1 MAIAFARANPISRL
15 KGQSAVAS
23 AAYRACEKLH
33 DERHD
38 KDHNYKAKSGHIDAR
53 LCKEILVALPKD
65 LSLEEN
71 IKLSKDIAK
80 LVSRELK
87 ASGLEDQYCV
97 DWNMHEPHKEAAMD
111 EDGNFL
117 LDENGKRIILNNDNI
132 HLHILITERA
142 WDFEKGTFKT
152 KKDRDRNSKEWMA
165 ETKLKIGEVMN
176 QRLREMGL
184 PEVDFRSFEIR
195 NEEAKQKTGKE
206 LDAPQEHK
214 GPVKTNSDRT
224 RRRRINRTKRGLKT
238 LHDK

>member
-38 KDHNYKAKSGHIDAR
+38 KDHNYKAKSGHIDGGLILPDGVHFTREELWNAVETFEKRIDAR
-53 LCKEILVALPKD
+53 LCKEILVALPKE

-71 IKLSKDIAK
+71 IQLSKDIAK

-111 EDGNFL
+111 
-117 LDENGKRIILNNDNI
+117 
-132 HLHILITERA
+132 
-142 WDFEKGTFKT
+142 
-152 KKDRDRNSKEWMA
+152 
-165 ETKLKIGEVMN
+165 
-176 QRLREMGL
+176 
-184 PEVDFRSFEIR
+184 
-195 NEEAKQKTGKE
+195 
-206 LDAPQEHK
+206 
-214 GPVKTNSDRT
+214 
-224 RRRRINRTKRGLKT
+224 
-238 LHDK
+238 